1 VRWHGR
7 GDVRVEQVPMAPDP
21 GPGEVRVRVAWCGL
35 CGTDVHE
42 YRSGPFVVPLRPH
55 PVTGQC
61 APITLGHEVSGWIE
75 AIGAGVTGYAEGDL
89 VGLNALLPCGSCA
102 ACGRGDVH
110 LCLTIGHIGMSAAGG
125 LADLL
130 TVPADM
136 VVPAPSEM
144 DSALVALGE
153 PFAVALHAV
162 RRAGRPQGTDCVVLG
177 AGTIG
182 LAVAMLLRRDGN
194 QVVITDVAETR
205 WRRAKELGF
214 AVGDT
219 ELRAPVVF
227 ECAGA
232 AAAPAAAFGMAERGG
247 LVVLTGLPESP
258 STIDMTVVVLNEI
271 RVLGSVSHLA
281 EPDLAPA
288 LDFLAGHGD
297 EAARL
302 ITGRIP
308 LEDTVTKGLDVLAG
322 PGGADHVKI
331 LVQVAEG

>member
-42 YRSGPFVVPLRPH
+42 YRSGPFVVPLQPH

-75 AIGAGVTGYAEGDL
+75 AAGAGVTGCAEGDL

-102 ACGRGDVH
+102 ACDRGDVH
-110 LCLTIGHIGMSAAGG
+110 LCPIIGHIGMSAEGG
-125 LADLL
+125 LADLI

-136 VVPAPSEM
+136 VVPAPSGM
-144 DSALVALGE
+144 DSAIAALGE

-162 RRAGRPQGTDCVVLG
+162 RRAGRPHGTECVVLG

-182 LAVAMLLRRDGN
+182 LAVAMLLRRAGN
-194 QVVITDVAETR
+194 QVVITDVAESR
-205 WRRAKELGF
+205 RRRAAELGF
-214 AVGDT
+214 EVGS
-219 ELRAPVVF
+219 EPRAPVVF

-258 STIDMTVVVLNEI
+258 STIDMSVVVLNEI

-288 LDFLAGHGD
+288 LDFLAAHAG

-308 LEDTVTKGLDVLAG
+308 LEDTVTKGFDVLAG
-322 PGGADHVKI
+322 PDGADHVKI